1 MTSSAD
7 AATAKPTTPSG
18 EMEHTA
24 GQSPSG
30 AVVQATRPTRWW
42 SAARRKKCNI
52 VGSPSD
58 DDAHQ
63 RTDPHAVDDDAAD
76 PATASASDAAT
87 IATTTSTAR
96 RARIARAAT
105 FSLIPLLA
113 MALALGSGYLKYMG
127 SSASEAQRAS
137 VDSVQAAKDTTV
149 AMLSYSPDTAEK
161 SLTAA
166 RDRMVGPFRDSYGSL
181 VHDVVVP
188 GAKEKKVTAVATVP
202 AAASIAATA
211 THAVVLVY
219 VNQAITMGDGAPTQ
233 TNSVVQVTLDRSAG
247 RWLISGFEPK

>member
-1 MTSSAD
+1 MTASAD
-7 AATAKPTTPSG
+7 AATPKPTTSSG

-30 AVVQATRPTRWW
+30 AVVQANRPTRWW
-42 SAARRKKCNI
+42 SPARRKKRNV

-58 DDAHQ
+58 DDARQ
-63 RTDPHAVDDDAAD
+63 RTDPDAVDDDESG
-76 PATASASDAAT
+76 PARVTASDAAT
-87 IATTTSTAR
+87 IATTMSNSR
-96 RARIARAAT
+96 RARIVGAAT
-105 FSLIPLLA
+105 FGVVPLLA
-113 MALALGSGYLKYMG
+113 MAFALGSGYLKYMG

-161 SLTAA
+161 SFTAA
-166 RDRMVGPFRDSYGSL
+166 LDRMVGPFRDSYGSL
-181 VHDVVVP
+181 VHDVVIP
-188 GAKEKKVTAVATVP
+188 GVKEKKVTAVATVP
-202 AAASIAATA
+202 AAASISATG

-247 RWLISGFEPK
+247 QWLISGFDPK